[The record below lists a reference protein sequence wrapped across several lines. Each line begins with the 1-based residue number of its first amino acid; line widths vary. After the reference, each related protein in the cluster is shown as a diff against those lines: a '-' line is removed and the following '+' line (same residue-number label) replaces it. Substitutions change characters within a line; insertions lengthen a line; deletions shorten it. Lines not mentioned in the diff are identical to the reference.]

1 MFRAPRVAR
10 RLLGDPG
17 GPSLGLALVLLIY
30 NFFLVALGYH
40 EDFIGTFTAVS
51 ALAMSAG
58 ALAAIPVSRRL
69 GHGWCLLLASI
80 AVVVSCLGLGVAAP
94 PAPILLWGAL
104 NGFAAGQLLR
114 PGGPLLTQLASRRVG
129 Q

>member
-58 ALAAIPVSRRL
+58 ALAAIPLSRRL

-80 AVVVSCLGLGVAAP
+80 AVVVSCLGLGVSATP
-94 PAPILLWGAL
+94 GPILLWGAL
-104 NGFAAGQLLR
+104 NRFPAGHF
-114 PGGPLLTQLASRRVG
+114 PVPASPPLI
-129 Q
+129 